1 VTNGHRGTVHLSQ
14 PEDQEAAALA
24 QRKVEARAAAQARR
38 DSLSADLQARAG
50 ESVRDHVLAAIP
62 IPKGCVVS
70 AFWSMGSEIETRPL
84 LHALHER
91 GHTIGLPVT
100 IRRGL
105 PLLFRAWVP
114 GLALVSGGF
123 GTEVPGPAQ
132 AEVVPRVVL
141 VPLLA
146 FDRAGYRL
154 GYGGGFYDRTLAALR
169 AKGPVLAV
177 GLAFA
182 AQEVEAVPRGEH
194 DQRLDWIVT
203 EAGAVAFQ

>member
-1 VTNGHRGTVHLSQ
+1 MTNGHRGTVHLSQ
-14 PEDQEAAALA
+14 PEDQDTAALA
-24 QRKVEARAAAQARR
+24 QRKIEARAAAQARR
-38 DSLSADLQARAG
+38 GTLSGDAQAKAG
-50 ESVRDHVLAAIP
+50 AALRDHALAAIP
-62 IPKGCVVS
+62 MPEGCAVS
-70 AFWSMGSEIETRPL
+70 GFWSMGSEIDTRPL

-91 GHTIGLPVT
+91 GHSVGLPVT
-100 IRRGL
+100 VRRGL
-105 PLLFRAWVP
+105 PLLFRAWAP
-114 GLALVSGGF
+114 GLELVSGGF

-132 AEVVPRVVL
+132 PEVVPRVVF

-169 AKGPVLAV
+169 AEGPVLAV

-182 AQEVEAVPRGEH
+182 AQEVESVPRGAH

-203 EAGAVAFQ
+203 EAGAAAFQ